1 MKKRYFLFILLCLFL
16 CLWTCS
22 QKIVNK
28 DEFFQNIVSN
38 MPDYEDFLTVDE
50 LHQSLM
56 TLKSQ
61 YPELISLTSLGKTD
75 MGNPIYEFKIGEG
88 KYHALLFGFPHPN
101 EPIGSMMLHYLT
113 QELAANKDLRKYFD
127 FTWHIIICAE
137 PDKAKLNEGWFKG
150 ELTLTKYARHYYRP
164 PSHQQVEWTFPID
177 YKKYSFDKPLL
188 EAQALMEII
197 DNNPIS
203 FSFGLHNSGFGGVY
217 YYWSHDVQE
226 LYPVLYDFIEQ
237 QGLPLHL
244 GEPEVPYGK
253 KFDDKSMFRMIYFTD
268 DYDYEE
274 KYSPVPPEKILKS
287 GGSSDDYIKAK
298 YHALTINCELPYF
311 YDPRIED
318 TSLSDM
324 TRREAMLKRIGYDRE
339 AFYSLKEK
347 YEKVQPLLN
356 VTSLFRDAIEEDLR
370 VGENQIKTME
380 NAVKAEKEY
389 ERQATNA
396 EKWDAVTLAKFW
408 NILSFS
414 QFIRLLEHEKAQDA
428 AKFAPL
434 LQKILDESLE
444 EFNKKAAEAESE
456 LDYKVIPIKKLASI
470 QLLTALY
477 AMDYVQRNPD
487 F

>member
-1 MKKRYFLFILLCLFL
+1 MKKRYFLFILLFLFL

-28 DEFFQNIVSN
+28 DEFFENIVSN

-88 KYHALLFGFPHPN
+88 NYHALLFGFPHPN

-127 FTWHIIICAE
+127 FTWHIVICAE
-137 PDKAKLNEGWFKG
+137 PDKAKLNEDWFKG

-226 LYPVLYDFIEQ
+226 LFPVLYEFIEK

-268 DYDYEE
+268 GYDYAE

-298 YHALTINCELPYF
+298 YHALTVNCELPYF
-311 YDPRIED
+311 YDPTIED

-324 TRREAMLKRIGYDRE
+324 TRREAMLKRIGYNKE

-356 VTSLFRDAIEEDLR
+356 VKSLFRDAIEEVLR

-380 NAVKAEKEY
+380 NVVKTEKEY

-408 NILSFS
+408 NILFLS
-414 QFIRLLEHEKAQDA
+414 QFIRLLENEKAQDD
-428 AKFAPL
+428 AKFSPF
-434 LQKILDESLE
+434 LQEILDESLE
-444 EFNKKAAEAESE
+444 EFNKKATEAESE

-470 QLLTALY
+470 QLITALY

>member
-1 MKKRYFLFILLCLFL
+1 MKKRYLLLIPLFLFL
-16 CLWTCS
+16 CFCLYCE
-22 QKIVNK
+22 KAVDK

-38 MPDYEDFLTVDE
+38 MPDYENFLTVDE

-56 TLKSQ
+56 TLEKQ
-61 YPELISLTSLGKTD
+61 YPELISLTPLGKTE
-75 MGNPIYEFKIGEG
+75 MGSPIYEFKIGEG
-88 KYHALLFGFPHPN
+88 EHHSLLFGFPHPN

-113 QELAANKDLRKYFD
+113 QELARNKKLRKYFD
-127 FTWHIIICAE
+127 FTWHIVICAE

-150 ELTLTKYARHYYRP
+150 ELSLTKYARHYYRP

-177 YKKYSFDKPLL
+177 YKKYSFDKPSP

-197 DNNPIS
+197 DNNAIS
-203 FSFGLHNSGFGGVY
+203 FSFGLHNSSFGGAY

-226 LYPVLYDFIEQ
+226 LYPILYDFIEK

-253 KFDDKSMFRMIYFTD
+253 KFDNKSMFRMIYFTD
-268 DYDYEE
+268 GYDYAE

-287 GGSSDDYIKAK
+287 GASSDDYIKAK
-298 YHALTINCELPYF
+298 YHALTVNCELPYF

-324 TRREAMLKRIGYDRE
+324 TRREAMLKGLEFDKE
-339 AFYSLKEK
+339 DFYSLKKE
-347 YEKVQPLLN
+347 YEKIRPLL
-356 VTSLFRDAIEEDLR
+356 TAESLFRDAIEEVLR
-370 VGENQIKTME
+370 VGENQIMTTE

-389 ERQATNA
+389 ERQATKA
-396 EKWDAVTLAKFW
+396 EKWDALVLRKFW
-408 NILSFS
+408 NLLILG
-414 QFIRLLEHEKAQDA
+414 QFRRLLEYEKAQVGD
-428 AKFAPL
+428 KFPPR
-434 LQKILDESLE
+434 LQEILDKSLQ
-444 EFNKKAAEAESE
+444 EFNGKTKDAENE
-456 LDYKVIPIKKLASI
+456 LDYTVIPIKKLASI
-470 QLLTALY
+470 QLLTAFY